1 MTYIY
6 TQPKFDSSRKLKNLK
21 LAAIGFSAIAIVCA
35 VLLISAPKS
44 KPTPLATQPTTLEL
58 TDSPVESQKL
68 YQNAEGLTYTAIDNS
83 IREAQ
88 VDVAHLG
95 HSMKLALISDRNRNN
110 YSCGLCRLHYWHTVL
125 TPAARHRQIGS
136 SPEYW
141 AVQPIRTHRYKRP
154 DTIHALV

>member
-95 HSMKLALISDRNRNN
+95 HSMKLALISDRNPIKQFIIGVERK
-110 YSCGLCRLHYWHTVL
+110 YSVMGMLVGLAFLFTL
-125 TPAARHRQIGS
+125 FSFGF
-136 SPEYW
+136 
-141 AVQPIRTHRYKRP
+141 IRTSRDDLANY
-154 DTIHALV
+154 